1 MVKTFRPLLG
11 VIILPD
17 RKITD
22 VRIMSS
28 LLTSFMLYFH
38 SEYSEETPAV
48 IDLQK
53 RARVLNLESELN
65 QRMQQFDNVSRA
77 C

>member
-1 MVKTFRPLLG
+1 M
-11 VIILPD
+11 
-17 RKITD
+17 
-22 VRIMSS
+22 RIMSS
-28 LLTSFMLYFH
+28 LLTPFMLYFH
-38 SEYSEETPAV
+38 SEYSEETPAI

-65 QRMQQFDNVSRA
+65 QRMIQFDNVSRT